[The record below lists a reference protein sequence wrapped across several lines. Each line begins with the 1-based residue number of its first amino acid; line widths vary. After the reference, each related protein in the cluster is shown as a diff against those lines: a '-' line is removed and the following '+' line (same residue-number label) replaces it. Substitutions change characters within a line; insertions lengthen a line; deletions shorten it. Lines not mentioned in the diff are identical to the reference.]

1 MNWMSWL
8 LSRRRRAIITVLT
21 YQRIKM
27 ADDMDETMSTSGAG
41 KLGWW
46 TTDKPC
52 NNALLTQKNC
62 EFQSMKYFFTDKE
75 ICGS

>member
-1 MNWMSWL
+1 
-8 LSRRRRAIITVLT
+8 
-21 YQRIKM
+21 M